1 MDIYDMIKSGKS
13 PEDIHKLFAEEYASA
28 KAQVEKEAAEAQ
40 IKEQEAK
47 KNALMEEGRAHAIN
61 AILAYTEALGEP
73 MPTEQEI
80 KEMAAEFEEME
91 KIFLSFYPMFKA
103 FGEQKNKDLKVEI
116 NEEVSLEDIADALK
130 GLLGDI

>member
-13 PEDIHKLFAEEYASA
+13 PEDIHKLFAQEYASA

-103 FGEQKNKDLKVEI
+103 FGEQKNKAI